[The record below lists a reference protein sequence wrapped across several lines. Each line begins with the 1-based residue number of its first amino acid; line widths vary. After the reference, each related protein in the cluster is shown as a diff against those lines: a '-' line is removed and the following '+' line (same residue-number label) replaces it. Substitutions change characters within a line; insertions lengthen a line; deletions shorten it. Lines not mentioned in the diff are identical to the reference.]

1 MLGASLK
8 RLWHKLGSPRWFF
21 SLTTPWV
28 TFFGWSAAAL
38 LLWGAIWGLAFAPA
52 DYQQGN
58 SFRIMYVHVP
68 AAMLAQSLYI
78 GMGVAGFIGLVW
90 RMKLTDVAI
99 SACLPLGMVITALAL
114 FSGSV
119 WGRPTWGSWWEWDGR
134 TVSTLVLFFLF
145 I

>member
-1 MLGASLK
+1 MISGALK

-21 SLTTPWV
+21 SLTTSWV
-28 TFFGWSAAAL
+28 TFFGCAASIL

-78 GMGVAGFIGLVW
+78 GMGVAGFVGLVW
-90 RMKLTDVAI
+90 RMKL
-99 SACLPLGMVITALAL
+99 
-114 FSGSV
+114 
-119 WGRPTWGSWWEWDGR
+119 
-134 TVSTLVLFFLF
+134 
-145 I
+145 

>member
-1 MLGASLK
+1 MSSRAFASRTLGSIAAAGAACSPAASEVTAT
-8 RLWHKLGSPRWFF
+8 RADWHAATLGSPRWFF

-28 TFFGWSAAAL
+28 AFFGWSAAAL
-38 LLWGAIWGLAFAPA
+38 LLWGTIWGLAYAPA

-78 GMGVAGFIGLVW
+78 GMGVAGFIGVVW

-99 SACLPLGMVITALAL
+99 SA
-114 FSGSV
+114 
-119 WGRPTWGSWWEWDGR
+119 
-134 TVSTLVLFFLF
+134 
-145 I
+145 

>member
-1 MLGASLK
+1 MTSGALK

-21 SLTTPWV
+21 SHNVVGNL
-28 TFFGWSAAAL
+28 FGCAAIIL
-38 LLWGAIWGLAFAPA
+38 LLWGAIWGLGFAPA

-78 GMGVAGFIGLVW
+78 GMGVAGFVGLVW
-90 RMKLTDVAI
+90 RMKLADVAI
-99 SACLPLGMVITALAL
+99 SACLPLGIMVTALAL

-119 WGRPTWGSWWEWDGR
+119 WGAPTWEAGGSGTAEPFR
-134 TVSTLVLFFLF
+134 R
-145 I
+145 